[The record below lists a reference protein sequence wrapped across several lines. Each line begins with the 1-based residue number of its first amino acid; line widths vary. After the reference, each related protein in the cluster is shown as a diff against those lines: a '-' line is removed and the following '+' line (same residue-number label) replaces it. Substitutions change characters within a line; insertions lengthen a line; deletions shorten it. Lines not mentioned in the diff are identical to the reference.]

1 MDENIV
7 NDAAPAVAVVVA
19 KMGAQLRAMREV
31 KGLSVADVAAQI
43 RLAPRQIEALE
54 ADDMANLPELP
65 FVRGFVRSYA
75 KLLGMDAQPLL
86 ATLPDPYADS
96 ELHTPASVE
105 VPFNVRQ
112 LSTQQSRVW
121 LMAAS
126 GIAALA
132 IIFAL
137 WNLVAPAPHSE
148 EVATVVSEQV
158 IALAIPAE
166 SATASSVDAADALA
180 AALVAPI
187 AAQVKAP
194 SAVSAVLAAK
204 PVAKLVAVSSVPAL
218 TPQARA
224 VSAVPATN
232 GMTQLRL
239 TFAAES
245 WVEISDMSGKLLS
258 SGHHPAGSELNFKSP
273 GPYQVVIGNASSVQL
288 YRRGKLLDLTRSIN
302 KTSDVARLTVE

>member
-31 KGLSVADVAAQI
+31 KGLNVADVAAQI

-54 ADDMANLPELP
+54 ADDMASLPELP

-148 EVATVVSEQV
+148 DVATVVSEQV

-180 AALVAPI
+180 TALVAPI

-194 SAVSAVLAAK
+194 LPVSGVQALK
-204 PVAKLVAVSSVPAL
+204 PVKVVAVSSVPAL
-218 TPQARA
+218 TPQAKA

-258 SGHHPAGSELNFKSP
+258 SGHHPAGSELNFKSLD
-273 GPYQVVIGNASSVQL
+273 PYQVVIGNASSVQL